1 MGKKKLKECICL
13 IPARSGSKRLKNKN
27 IKLVNNHPL
36 IEIVIKIA
44 KKSKLFSDIFVSTDS
59 KKIKKIAESNGAKV
73 PYLRSKRIS
82 NDKSGTDQVI
92 LDFIKKTKI
101 KKDFLFCIY
110 PTAIL
115 ISPNDLIDA
124 YKVLKKRDADCLVSM
139 GEFNSSP
146 YRSLKII
153 KNGYIKFWKEKY
165 SNQNSQELE
174 KLYFD
179 AGAFYIYKTKF
190 LKKNKLKMVFPNK
203 TIPYILNHKK
213 SIDINTNDDFKFAK
227 SIFLNKNYK

>member
-1 MGKKKLKECICL
+1 MGEKKLKECICL

-27 IKLVNNHPL
+27 IKLINNNPL

-59 KKIKKIAESNGAKV
+59 KKIKKIAESKGAKV
-73 PYLRSKRIS
+73 PYIRSKRIS
-82 NDKSGTDQVI
+82 NDKTGTDQVI

-124 YKVLKKRDADCLVSM
+124 YKVLKKRDSDCLVSM

-179 AGAFYIYKTKF
+179 AGAFYIYKTKYF
-190 LKKNKLKMVFPNK
+190 KKNKLKMVFPNK
-203 TIPYILNHKK
+203 TIPYILNHEK
-213 SIDINTNDDFKFAK
+213 SIDINTHDDFKFAK